1 MGTTADKLNKLLN
14 TKQAIKRAII
24 NKGVDVGDDVKFSD
38 YPAKINSIESGGSG
52 EGGNNELTWN
62 VVTDN
67 GTRGAYLFYGCNDLT
82 ELDVSNLDTSYMTSM
97 SYMFYNC
104 KSLTTLDLS
113 NFDGTNV
120 TNMSYMFYNC
130 KSLTTLD
137 LSGFNA
143 SKVAN
148 IANMFNGCTSLT
160 TLDLSGL
167 DVTSLIV
174 ASYTS
179 NAFNNCT
186 ALVDFYPPNNINGVM
201 SFSSCTNLS
210 HDSLMRIINNLMTT
224 TITRTLTLGTTNLA
238 KLSDEEKAIATGKG
252 WTLK

>member
-82 ELDVSNLDTSYMTSM
+82 ELDVSNLDTSYMTS
-97 SYMFYNC
+97 
-104 KSLTTLDLS
+104 
-113 NFDGTNV
+113 
-120 TNMSYMFYNC
+120 MSYMFYNC